1 MSNSVKSEHLL
12 SSERIELVGNPTEV
26 QKKLLARMEELRTR
40 NAELRKYEEI
50 SWEKDV
56 EILRLKSTEE
66 DLKRRLDG
74 LREAQE
80 LSHERRDLY
89 LKEIATLKIE
99 IEKNDAYLS
108 QVNDDYN
115 RKLARISD
123 RTWEKEIEIKSLKA
137 SQAAMESEIAVLQ
150 QLKAENG
157 KRITESTAQVEELKQ
172 ELKAAIAEI
181 RSLEDRAR
189 NDARSASDQ
198 VLHVSKDREEYVRQ
212 LERAVSDLQGQ
223 VKILAI
229 ERDNVDDRIRNR
241 TDSMS
246 EMKSQIEKL
255 QSALR
260 NIETN
265 HSAELQAVFDEN
277 RVFVARLKEKHT
289 DALSRMKV
297 EFDSQHQSVRAENLM
312 AAKEMALRFEEQI
325 NEIKANHG
333 IELDALEQIERDL
346 MAEISRL
353 RVESAG
359 QTKHIES
366 LSQSI
371 RELKSSL
378 QEERQKTARNE
389 ESITKANSQIQKMES
404 DAQALVEKS
413 ARLQESADREQ
424 EQRSKIE
431 FRLDDAISKN
441 TELVGQLA
449 SLHEQLS
456 MKESDLRDLKE
467 SLSSAVAQYDSLKR
481 TFSEFE
487 RAQKEKTRET
497 HLVHQ
502 NAMKEEKLK
511 RQAEAIEWSQRL
523 NEFQNASAKDLA
535 TLKSEKNDFALQL
548 TAVKAESES
557 IIENLRATI
566 GEFKREREDVAREFE
581 KFARDN
587 DTVARERDA
596 FKLEVQR
603 QVALVTDRDQQLVAI
618 KAEHE
623 DRLAKV
629 DSWMA
634 RKDQELRAARD
645 QFDGRMEAE
654 RTEHAA
660 RLQTE
665 RTALNFEISELETKI
680 EALMAENANL
690 RIAMATRNSN
700 VEAESREFEI
710 RSQHREKQIAAR
722 EKQASVREMQLRQYA
737 STVTDQK
744 TELIRQTKVLA
755 EEIQMAAKMH
765 PLKDYLQLTDFELS
779 RAEVQL
785 KLTPTISSDRAKLES
800 HVKQMV
806 EQRDFL
812 RRVVQESEHKF
823 ADQANTILE
832 LIRSPK
838 LAATPPPPPR
848 FAPKVES
855 GPVGYSANSA
865 HADLGPVDSPVL
877 DN

>member
-1 MSNSVKSEHLL
+1 MSNSVKSENFV
-12 SSERIELVGNPTEV
+12 STERIELVGNPTDV

-89 LKEIATLKIE
+89 LKEIATLKVE

-108 QVNDDYN
+108 QVGDEYN

-123 RTWEKEIEIKSLKA
+123 RAWEKEIEIKSLKA

-150 QLKAENG
+150 QLKAENE
-157 KRITESTAQVEELKQ
+157 KRIAESSAQVDELKQ
-172 ELKAAIAEI
+172 ELKSAVAEI

-198 VLHVSKDREEYVRQ
+198 VLNVAKDREEYVRK

-246 EMKSQIEKL
+246 EMKSQIDKL

-277 RVFVARLKEKHT
+277 RVFVGRLKEKHA
-289 DALSRMKV
+289 DALSRLKV
-297 EFDSQHQSVRAENLM
+297 EFDSQHQTVRAENLL
-312 AAKEMALRFEEQI
+312 AAKETAARFEQQI
-325 NEIKANHG
+325 NELVANHG
-333 IELDALEQIERDL
+333 NEIEALEQIERDL
-346 MAEISRL
+346 MAEITRL

-378 QEERQKTARNE
+378 QEERQKTARQE
-389 ESITKANSQIQKMES
+389 ETIAKASGQIQKMES
-404 DAQALVEKS
+404 DACALVEKS
-413 ARLQESADREQ
+413 VRLQEIADREQ
-424 EQRSKIE
+424 EHRAKVE

-467 SLSSAVAQYDSLKR
+467 NLSSVVLQYEALKA
-481 TFSEFE
+481 TFAEFE
-487 RAQKEKTRET
+487 RAQKEKARET
-497 HLVHQ
+497 NLVHQ
-502 NAMKEEKLK
+502 NAMKEERLK
-511 RQAEAIEWSQRL
+511 RQAETIELSQRL
-523 NEFQNASAKDLA
+523 NEFQTASTKELA
-535 TLKSEKNDFALQL
+535 AIKTERNEFALQL
-548 TAVKAESES
+548 TAVRAESEAT
-557 IIENLRATI
+557 IENLRASI
-566 GEFKREREDVAREFE
+566 VEFKREREEFAREKDAVAR
-581 KFARDN
+581 D
-587 DTVARERDA
+587 RDA
-596 FKLEVQR
+596 LKLEVQR
-603 QVALVTDRDQQLVAI
+603 QASLVNDREQQIVAMKADHDDRI
-618 KAEHE
+618 
-623 DRLAKV
+623 AKV
-629 DSWMA
+629 DGWMA
-634 RKDQELRAARD
+634 RKDQELRTARD
-645 QFDGRMEAE
+645 QFDARIESERAE
-654 RTEHAA
+654 HGA

-700 VEAESREFEI
+700 VEAEQRDFEI

-722 EKQASVREMQLRQYA
+722 EKQSSVREMQLRHYA
-737 STVTDQK
+737 SSVTDQK

-800 HVKQMV
+800 YVKQMV

-812 RRVVQESEHKF
+812 RKVVQESEHKF

-855 GPVGYSANSA
+855 GATSHGAN
-865 HADLGPVDSPVL
+865 ADLGPVDSPVL

>member
-1 MSNSVKSEHLL
+1 MSNSVKSENFV
-12 SSERIELVGNPTEV
+12 STERIELVGNPTDV

-89 LKEIATLKIE
+89 LKEIATLKVE

-108 QVNDDYN
+108 QVGDEYN

-123 RTWEKEIEIKSLKA
+123 RAWEKEIEIKALKA

-150 QLKAENG
+150 QLKAENE
-157 KRITESTAQVEELKQ
+157 KRIAESSAQVDELKQ
-172 ELKAAIAEI
+172 ELKSAVAEI

-189 NDARSASDQ
+189 NDAKSASNQ
-198 VLHVSKDREEYVRQ
+198 VLHVAKDREEYVRK
-212 LERAVSDLQGQ
+212 LERAVCDLEGQ

-229 ERDNVDDRIRNR
+229 ERENVDDRIRNR

-246 EMKSQIEKL
+246 EMKSQIDKL

-277 RVFVARLKEKHT
+277 RVFVGRLKEKHG
-289 DALSRMKV
+289 DALSRLRV
-297 EFDSQHQSVRAENLM
+297 EFDSQHQTVRAESLL
-312 AAKEMALRFEEQI
+312 AVKETSARFEEQI
-325 NEIKANHG
+325 NELVANHAN
-333 IELDALEQIERDL
+333 EVEALEQIERDL
-346 MAEISRL
+346 MAEITRL

-378 QEERQKTARNE
+378 QEERQKTARQDE
-389 ESITKANSQIQKMES
+389 VIAKANGQIQKMES
-404 DAQALVEKS
+404 DACALAEKS
-413 ARLQESADREQ
+413 VRLQEIADREQ
-424 EQRSKIE
+424 EQRSKVE

-467 SLSSAVAQYDSLKR
+467 NLSAVVSQYEALKA
-481 TFSEFE
+481 TFAEFE

-497 HLVHQ
+497 NLVHQ

-523 NEFQNASAKDLA
+523 NEFQTASAKELA
-535 TLKSEKNDFALQL
+535 VLKTECNDFALQL
-548 TAVKAESES
+548 TAVKSESES
-557 IIENLRATI
+557 TIENLRASI
-566 GEFKREREDVAREFE
+566 GEFKREREEVSREFE
-581 KFARDN
+581 RFAREKDA
-587 DTVARERDA
+587 VARDRDA

-603 QVALVTDRDQQLVAI
+603 QVTLVNDREQQIVAM
-618 KAEHE
+618 KADHD
-623 DRLAKV
+623 DRIAKV

-634 RKDQELRAARD
+634 RKDQELRTARD
-645 QFDGRMEAE
+645 QFDARIESE

-700 VEAESREFEI
+700 VEAESRDFEI

-737 STVTDQK
+737 SSVTDQK

-800 HVKQMV
+800 YVKQMV

-812 RRVVQESEHKF
+812 RKVVQESEHKF

-855 GPVGYSANSA
+855 GPTSHSVN
-865 HADLGPVDSPVL
+865 ADLGPVDSPVL